1 MITVQRFLQSTVG
14 RKYLIAISG
23 LALVGFILTHL
34 AANLLLLLPSS
45 DPFNLYAH
53 KLASL
58 GPGLYILEAGL
69 AAMFVLHIGL
79 TIGAH
84 VRSSASRPEKYA
96 GGLKAKEGP
105 VTSSIF
111 SKAMRPT
118 GMLLLIFLIIH
129 ILQFKFGPGIA
140 AGYTTDLHGES
151 ARDLY
156 RLVIETFAKPTWVA
170 YYVAMMLF
178 LGMHLRH
185 GFWSAFQSLG
195 VLSRRNR
202 VFVILAAALVAA
214 VFAVGFLGIPVFIF
228 IKQSGGA
235 L

>member
-23 LALVGFILTHL
+23 LALVGFVLTHL
-34 AANLLLLLPSS
+34 AANLLLLLPQG
-45 DPFNLYAH
+45 DAFNLYAH

-58 GPGLYILEAGL
+58 GPGLYVLEAGL

-79 TIGAH
+79 TVGAH
-84 VRSSASRPEKYA
+84 VRTLSARPIMRVTESQRRS
-96 GGLKAKEGP
+96 GDQHDILKIDE
-105 VTSSIF
+105 TH
-111 SKAMRPT
+111 RP
-118 GMLLLIFLIIH
+118 LLMIFLVIH
-129 ILQFKFGPGIA
+129 IIQFKFGPGIA
-140 AGYTTDLHGES
+140 AGYAASLNGEE
-151 ARDLY
+151 ARDLH
-156 RLVIETFAKPTWVA
+156 RLVVETFAKPTWVS

-202 VFVILAAALVAA
+202 VFVVLAAALVAV
-214 VFAVGFLGIPVFIF
+214 VFAIGFLGIPVFLY

>member
-23 LALVGFILTHL
+23 LALVGFVLTHL
-34 AANLLLLLPSS
+34 AANLLLLLPQG
-45 DPFNLYAH
+45 DAFNLYAH

-58 GPGLYILEAGL
+58 GPGLYVLEAGL

-79 TIGAH
+79 TVGAH
-84 VRSSASRPEKYA
+84 VRTLSARPDRYE

-105 VTSSIF
+105 VTSTIF
-111 SKAMRPT
+111 SKSMKPT
-118 GMLLLIFLIIH
+118 GLLLMIFLVIH
-129 ILQFKFGPGIA
+129 IIQFKFGPGIA
-140 AGYTTDLHGES
+140 AGYAASLNGEE
-151 ARDLY
+151 ARDLH
-156 RLVIETFAKPTWVA
+156 RLVVETFAKPTWVS

-202 VFVILAAALVAA
+202 VFVVLAAALVAV
-214 VFAVGFLGIPVFIF
+214 VFAIGFLGIPVFLY
-228 IKQSGGA
+228 IKQ
-235 L
+235 